1 MLVVGES
8 ADHTS
13 ASHAA
18 CVLPVPTSGQLAGVR
33 GEPQNLGSPRPYL
46 GNGIPTQTTE
56 HILKNY
62 VHTNPL

>member
-33 GEPQNLGSPRPYL
+33 GEPQKSGKPQALLG
-46 GNGIPTQTTE
+46 
-56 HILKNY
+56 
-62 VHTNPL
+62 